1 MLEVEFAK
9 AMDSLLPLLPDQL
22 CRRLFMQSL
31 SQLQE
36 KEGQSHR
43 ETVPTKRLAC
53 IQQMYHQ
60 ATKLPRLC
68 SYTFEADS
76 YPGPSIVHEVL

>member
-1 MLEVEFAK
+1 MLEVEFAE

-31 SQLQE
+31 SQLRE
-36 KEGQSHR
+36 EEGQSHR

-53 IQQMYHQ
+53 IQLMCQL
-60 ATKLPRLC
+60 ASTAIRNTTLC
-68 SYTFEADS
+68 SLYVFCE
-76 YPGPSIVHEVL
+76 